1 MPNPDSP
8 HLLDHG
14 VRLSPWFAA
23 VSGLLLVLC
32 WALGG
37 VTVDRTGADETL
49 QLLAWPVMVWAVWRL
64 AQAPMTRTLALALAC
79 AAAIVLVPL
88 WQLLP
93 LPQALGMGGAA
104 RKLVAADLV
113 QAGVTL
119 AGVQASQWPR
129 ATEQALWSLLPALA
143 LFLAALT
150 LAAPL
155 RRRLLQLV
163 LALALAS
170 AAFAFFQLSL
180 PDGSALLLYT
190 SWGRNFGGLF
200 VNANHQGTALILG
213 AVIALALFIDARRRA
228 RDEEAGH
235 RHWLYAALAAAC
247 VVMVPLANGSAA
259 ALLVLVGL
267 AAVALMMGALRRRA
281 AGGNPVLLL
290 RLAAIGLAAAVVVA
304 SALAWK
310 QADVERQQIATT
322 TVEIGSRFA
331 PLGTGVG
338 SFVPVFAQSQDP
350 RQARSEVINHA
361 HNEYAQWWLEGGVPA
376 LLALAFALGLFAW
389 CGWLVLTWAGSRRL
403 RAVAAPAWA
412 GLLVLL
418 LHSLVDF
425 PLRTTALM
433 ATAGLLAGLLLATL
447 GEARRDSRR
456 RVHLD
461 DAVQQA

>member
-1 MPNPDSP
+1 MPNPDVQPDRPRASRSP
-8 HLLDHG
+8 LL
-14 VRLSPWFAA
+14 AA
-23 VSGLLLVLC
+23 AAALLLVLC

-37 VTVDRTGADETL
+37 VTVDGTGADETL
-49 QLLAWPVMVWAVWRL
+49 QLLALPVIGWAGWRL
-64 AQAPMTRTLALALAC
+64 AQAPMTRTLALSLAC
-79 AAAIVLVPL
+79 AAAILLVPL

-93 LPQALGMGGAA
+93 LPQALGMGGEA
-104 RKLVAADLV
+104 RTLIAADLG
-113 QAGVTL
+113 QAGV
-119 AGVQASQWPR
+119 AAPGVQASLWPR
-129 ATEQALWSLLPALA
+129 VTEHALWSLLPALA

-150 LAAPL
+150 VGAPW

-163 LALALAS
+163 LGLALAS

-180 PDGSALLLYT
+180 PDGSPLLLYT

-213 AVIALALFIDARRRA
+213 AVIALALFIEARRNA
-228 RDEEAGH
+228 RDDERGH
-235 RHWLYAALAAAC
+235 RHWLYAFLAAAC
-247 VVMVPLANGSAA
+247 VAMVPLANGSAA

-267 AAVALMMGALRRRA
+267 VAVALMMGALRRRNTE
-281 AGGNPVLLL
+281 GSPVLLL
-290 RLAAIGLAAAVVVA
+290 RLVAIGLAAAVVVA
-304 SALAWK
+304 SALAWQ
-310 QADVERQQIATT
+310 QADVERQQIAKA
-322 TVEIGSRFA
+322 TVEIGSRYA

-376 LLALAFALGLFAW
+376 LLVLAFALGLFAW
-389 CGWLVLTWAGSRRL
+389 TGWRLLTGDHRRRML
-403 RAVAAPAWA
+403 AVAAPAWA

-433 ATAGLLAGLLLATL
+433 ATAGLLGGLLLATL
-447 GEARRDSRR
+447 IEAGRETRS
-456 RVHLD
+456 RVHRD
-461 DAVQQA
+461 DALQQA